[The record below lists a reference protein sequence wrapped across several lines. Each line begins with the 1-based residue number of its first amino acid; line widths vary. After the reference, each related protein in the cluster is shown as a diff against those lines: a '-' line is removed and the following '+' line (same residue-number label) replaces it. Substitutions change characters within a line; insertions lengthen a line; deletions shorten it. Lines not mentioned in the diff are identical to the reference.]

1 MNSFYLSLN
10 LGSFL
15 FQYISYILRD
25 EIFFLTQSFKFH
37 DKAFLT
43 SWISNQTAGEVVV
56 MVFSSTCET
65 SSSSQMF
72 YVNNLETSLF
82 VNTEMTACS
91 RLITKACFDRI

>member
-25 EIFFLTQSFKFH
+25 EIFSLTQSFKFH

-43 SWISNQTAGEVVV
+43 SRISNQTAGEVVV
-56 MVFSSTCET
+56 MVFFP
-65 SSSSQMF
+65 QL
-72 YVNNLETSLF
+72 VKLR
-82 VNTEMTACS
+82 V
-91 RLITKACFDRI
+91 RHRCFT

>member
-25 EIFFLTQSFKFH
+25 EIFSLTQSFKFH

-43 SWISNQTAGEVVV
+43 SRISNQTAGEVVV
-56 MVFSSTCET
+56 MVF
-65 SSSSQMF
+65 F
-72 YVNNLETSLF
+72 LNLWNFEFVTDVLRKQFRNFFVCKYRDDSLF
-82 VNTEMTACS
+82 SSHNKS
-91 RLITKACFDRI
+91 LFW

>member
-25 EIFFLTQSFKFH
+25 EIFSLTQSFKFL

-43 SWISNQTAGEVVV
+43 S
-56 MVFSSTCET
+56 
-65 SSSSQMF
+65 
-72 YVNNLETSLF
+72 
-82 VNTEMTACS
+82 
-91 RLITKACFDRI
+91 

>member
-25 EIFFLTQSFKFH
+25 EIFSLTQSFKFH

-56 MVFSSTCET
+56 MVFFLNLWNFEFVTDVLRKQFRNFFVCE
-65 SSSSQMF
+65 
-72 YVNNLETSLF
+72 YRDDSLF
-82 VNTEMTACS
+82 SSHNKS
-91 RLITKACFDRI
+91 LFW